1 MGRVKGGEVEKQ
13 REAGREWVGAR
24 EGEGDL
30 VARYLV
36 PSFVFKIENNLS
48 TFQKLKIKFY
58 CQISNFSC
66 HN

>member
-30 VARYLV
+30 V

-58 CQISNFSC
+58 CQISKFSC